1 MTEFSFTITDP
12 NGIHARPAGLF
23 AQKMQEFKSC
33 ITVVKDGQDAGSTN
47 AGSTSADGKKL
58 IALMKLRP
66 KCGQTI
72 VVRAEGE
79 DEEAAAAAAKEFLTA
94 NL

>member
-1 MTEFSFTITDP
+1 MIEFSFTIRDP

-23 AQKMQEFKSC
+23 TQKMQAFKSE
-33 ITVVKDGQDAGSTN
+33 ITVIKDEQI
-47 AGSTSADGKKL
+47 ADGKKL

-72 VVRAEGE
+72 MVRAEGE
-79 DEEAAAAAAKEFLTA
+79 DEAAASEAAKEFLTA